1 MKSLTKKVLKY
12 NKTLKNN
19 LTKYFCETKDKDIC
33 CETDYNR
40 KDIIEEI
47 ISMYKNLSSQY
58 LETIEND
65 ILGFVGIRNDLVKA
79 KNIEGVKM
87 WDYISSKTI
96 NKKLSE
102 GLIRTL
108 LMEMPLYY
116 LLAFLGSTYLKFKNK
131 KKLNF

>member
-1 MKSLTKKVLKY
+1 
-12 NKTLKNN
+12 
-19 LTKYFCETKDKDIC
+19 
-33 CETDYNR
+33 
-40 KDIIEEI
+40 
-47 ISMYKNLSSQY
+47 
-58 LETIEND
+58 
-65 ILGFVGIRNDLVKA
+65 
-79 KNIEGVKM
+79 M

-131 KKLNF
+131 KN

>member
-1 MKSLTKKVLKY
+1 MKSLTKKVVKY

-47 ISMYKNLSSQY
+47 ISIYKNLSSQY

-65 ILGFVGIRNDLVKA
+65 ILGFVGI
-79 KNIEGVKM
+79 
-87 WDYISSKTI
+87 
-96 NKKLSE
+96 
-102 GLIRTL
+102 
-108 LMEMPLYY
+108 
-116 LLAFLGSTYLKFKNK
+116 
-131 KKLNF
+131 